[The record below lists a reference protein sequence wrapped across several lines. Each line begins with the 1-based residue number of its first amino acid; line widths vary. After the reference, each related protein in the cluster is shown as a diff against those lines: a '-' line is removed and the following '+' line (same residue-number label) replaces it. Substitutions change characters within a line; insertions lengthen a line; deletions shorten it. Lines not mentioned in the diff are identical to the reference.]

1 MSDAVFAVLTSAI
14 LILAY
19 ITSLTVS
26 SLERVLAFVGSVGST
41 SISFILPG
49 VFYWKIAHPDSG
61 HRQRLAKED
70 DDAHQSGGALG
81 SGAGAEDSDDDQPG
95 DGEGLLGASTG
106 SLRSVGSGRSGRG
119 TRSHWRWRTKWN
131 WNMEHLTE
139 VFLRQMAGFLAIYG
153 VCVLVVC
160 LTLNIVGSIKD

>member
-1 MSDAVFAVLTSAI
+1 MSDTVFAALTSAI

-49 VFYWKIAHPDSG
+49 IFYWKIAHPDSG
-61 HRQRLAKED
+61 HHQRLAKED
-70 DDAHQSGGALG
+70 DDAHHS
-81 SGAGAEDSDDDQPG
+81 SGAPGAGDDEDDEPG

-139 VFLRQMAGFLAIYG
+139 VFLRQVAGFLAIYG

-160 LTLNIVGSIKD
+160 LSLNIVGSIKH